1 MSPRV
6 PPGYHLLHERSAGFG
21 PNHVL
26 VVSRSR
32 SDIDIW
38 QCATMCYMQ
47 RVGIRDLR
55 QNASA
60 VLRRVAAGEVVEVT
74 DRGRAVARIV
84 PMHEASRLEQL
95 VAEGRAS
102 SATGDVLDVKA
113 MPRIA
118 GKPALS
124 KILADMRAD
133 ER

>member
-1 MSPRV
+1 
-6 PPGYHLLHERSAGFG
+6 
-21 PNHVL
+21 
-26 VVSRSR
+26 
-32 SDIDIW
+32 
-38 QCATMCYMQ
+38 MCYMQ

-74 DRGRAVARIV
+74 DQGRAVARIV

>member
-1 MSPRV
+1 MR
-6 PPGYHLLHERSAGFG
+6 
-21 PNHVL
+21 
-26 VVSRSR
+26 
-32 SDIDIW
+32 
-38 QCATMCYMQ
+38 
-47 RVGIRDLR
+47 RVGVRELR

-84 PMHEASRLEQL
+84 PMYEASRLEQL

-102 SATGDVLDVKA
+102 GVTGDLLEVKPIA
-113 MPRIA
+113 RVA
-118 GKPALS
+118 GKPSLS

>member
-1 MSPRV
+1 M
-6 PPGYHLLHERSAGFG
+6 L
-21 PNHVL
+21 
-26 VVSRSR
+26 
-32 SDIDIW
+32 
-38 QCATMCYMQ
+38 QCATMCYMH

-84 PMHEASRLEQL
+84 PIRGAGGLEQL
-95 VAEGRAS
+95 QAEGRAS
-102 SATGDVLDVKA
+102 GAKGDLLDVKA
-113 MPRIA
+113 MPRA
-118 GKPALS
+118 VGRPVLS